1 MTLGRYKS
9 DKAYSILEWSA
20 KKPIT
25 NLSFF
30 DQGFELTILKAGEA
44 SNYTLKSRVFALTP
58 FFMLSFER
66 PDSNQPDD
74 LQLVSAH
81 ALVYLVSV
89 TLKKYIDDSLS
100 NSLILKWKNDELQII
115 CLNNEDV
122 QRFMETLGKPAKFQ
136 AIQHLKKNKYV
147 RPIKLK
153 EVTSSAYKE
162 LDKHE
167 LETSISILEQSMAN
181 EKWDSE
187 NAEAVEKIKD
197 LIELY
202 RKVNIELSVRLNKNF

>member
-1 MTLGRYKS
+1 
-9 DKAYSILEWSA
+9 
-20 KKPIT
+20 
-25 NLSFF
+25 
-30 DQGFELTILKAGEA
+30 
-44 SNYTLKSRVFALTP
+44 
-58 FFMLSFER
+58 
-66 PDSNQPDD
+66 
-74 LQLVSAH
+74 
-81 ALVYLVSV
+81 
-89 TLKKYIDDSLS
+89 
-100 NSLILKWKNDELQII
+100 
-115 CLNNEDV
+115 
-122 QRFMETLGKPAKFQ
+122 METLGKPAKFQ

-153 EVTSSAYKE
+153 EVTSSAYKG

-202 RKVNIELSVRLNKNF
+202 RKVNTNYQ